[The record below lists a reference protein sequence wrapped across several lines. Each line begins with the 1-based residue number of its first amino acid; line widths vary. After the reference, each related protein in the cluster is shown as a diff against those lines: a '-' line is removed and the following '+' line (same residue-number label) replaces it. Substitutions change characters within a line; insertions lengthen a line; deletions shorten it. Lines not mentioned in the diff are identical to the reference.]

1 MDENEMDLR
10 AELERLSDEL
20 SAARSELEELRLADP
35 PRGPNRKVVAALTV
49 ALVVLGSWSLY
60 AQTPSRISTTP
71 EGVMLD
77 LVRRVTA
84 LENGRHRVTAPF
96 EVVDKGGTAIFQVT
110 EDPVRG
116 FAVVAPNGV
125 PRGGFATE
133 GPDAYM
139 LVANALGQEAR
150 IGSGSRGN
158 MILRFGDG
166 EGTNIAGLGIG
177 ALSPHGTLVLSDAS
191 GVSRVMAQVDG
202 GGDGRVDV
210 FGTGSSQALVALKID
225 GGHGTVAVYNQSG
238 FPVATM
244 VERNAGGVL
253 TAHGPN
259 GDGVFVANW
268 EPPTGQG
275 EACVN
280 RRNGKWCLGI
290 NLPLGIGAGTGR

>member
-1 MDENEMDLR
+1 MDENVADLR
-10 AELERLSDEL
+10 ALLERLTDEL
-20 SAARSELEELRLADP
+20 SAAQDEIEELRRGP
-35 PRGPNRKVVAALTV
+35 PPGRPNRKLVAVLTAALV
-49 ALVVLGSWSLY
+49 ILGSWSLY
-60 AQTPSRISTTP
+60 AQSPSRIASTP

-84 LENGRHRVTAPF
+84 LEGARHRVTAPF
-96 EVVDKGGTAIFQVT
+96 EVVDRRGTAIFQVT

-139 LVANALGQEAR
+139 LVANAVGQEAR
-150 IGSGSRGN
+150 IGSGTRGN
-158 MILRFGDG
+158 MIIRFTDTDG
-166 EGTNIAGLGIG
+166 NNIAGLGVG
-177 ALSPHGTLVLSDAS
+177 AVSPHGTLLLNDAS
-191 GVSRVMAQVDG
+191 GVGLMAQVDG
-202 GGDGRVDV
+202 EGYGRVDV
-210 FGTGSSQALVALKID
+210 LRAGGDALVALKVD

-244 VERNAGGVL
+244 AERNAGGVL
-253 TAHGPN
+253 TAHSPDGS
-259 GDGVFVANW
+259 GVFMANW

-290 NLPLGIGAGTGR
+290 NLPLGIGAGTGW